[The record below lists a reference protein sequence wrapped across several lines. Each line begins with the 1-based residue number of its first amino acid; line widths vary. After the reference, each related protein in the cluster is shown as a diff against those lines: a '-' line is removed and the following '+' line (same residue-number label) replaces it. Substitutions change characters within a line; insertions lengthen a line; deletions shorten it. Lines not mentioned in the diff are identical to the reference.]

1 MIDRSFWSDVLRDGA
16 LLGLA
21 MALIRSLENYI
32 MLISDISWPALAYLL
47 MAVGVASVVLFVW
60 LVHRFAK
67 RRSLGA
73 DPNEGFTFGHGLIYI
88 FTMSLLTGILVG
100 LANALFTMGLG
111 YENFVEAMIQRLEQS
126 FEYIATLDTTG
137 VASGS
142 YEQMIDSVIEAVESQ
157 RRPTLFDNILS
168 SMNNYIVWG
177 TLLGLVI
184 ARNVRR
190 DPQQLNY

>member
-1 MIDRSFWSDVLRDGA
+1 MLRDGA

-32 MLISDISWPALAYLL
+32 MLISDISWPTLAYLL

-60 LVHRFAK
+60 LVYRFAK

-73 DPNEGFTFGHGLIYI
+73 DPNEGFTFGQGLIYI

-177 TLLGLVI
+177 TLLGLIV